1 MGLSQAGVC
10 DSPCVYLQFFRRNT
24 LENII
29 KKIRA
34 DAPKHA
40 SVPFWS
46 WNDRLEEG
54 ELRRQI
60 KHMHSLGM
68 RGFFMHARGGLET
81 VYMSDEWFDSVRAC
95 IDEAQKLGMEAWV
108 YDENG
113 WPSGFAGGELLKE
126 PQNQACGLICEKKC
140 DFPEPSEDILGVYV
154 IFDGQ
159 ARRVMADDGSGEY
172 TVIRRKRD
180 FSYVDTMN
188 AEVTKKFIS
197 LTHERY
203 KREIA
208 PDLFGGVMPGFFCDE
223 PQYFRYGTP
232 WSDTFLRTFP
242 ERFGYDLT
250 EKLPA
255 LFFDIE
261 GAYEVRYDYHLLC
274 HESFYD
280 GFMKPLY
287 EWCEQNGVK
296 LTGHGIEEWGLG
308 GQMMCCGGIMPFYLY
323 EHVPSIDYLGRAVKD
338 ISGAKQMGSVCAQT
352 GKKLAMTET
361 FACCGWDVSP
371 RELKRIVDLQFA
383 GGVNTVCEHLYPYSE
398 RGQRKRDFPNHYS
411 EHNTWSEHYA
421 DFETYLKNL
430 GSVLSQGVE
439 MADTLVI
446 HPIRSAYGRY
456 KHTISSVGCGII
468 SNDTSGISELEKSYG
483 ELVNMLTERHLLY
496 HFGDETVMKELGA
509 YAEGGHIRIGE
520 CTYGS
525 VILSCCETLDS
536 NTVNILSK
544 YVRGGGALLVLG
556 DTPTRVEG
564 RECDLGFLKSNTTLS
579 ELVGKNAIRVT
590 SDGEDAPIHVQLRKT
605 EEGKLVF
612 LANTSERELADVEVS
627 VAECKGL
634 CEIDPLT
641 LKARAVR
648 GERRTDG
655 SVRVLLDFSDSQS
668 YILYESDGEMLE
680 MNSVEPTHE
689 IVNNMHF
696 TLVERPENMF
706 LLDRARVSFDEGTS
720 YSESRPIEHIR
731 DNLLKDRYAGRL
743 TLRYSFTTEF
753 LADTLYFV
761 AEPTSSM
768 TVSVNGK
775 VCAPLRDAWRFDRSF
790 LVYDISKYSVIGEND
805 IDVSFDYF
813 QNDTVYKVLYGGG
826 NEALRN
832 CLAFDTE
839 IEAAYLY
846 GDFCVRVDERFE
858 TVECRYLRCAGGFT
872 LYPQGDG
879 IDISCINAD
888 GYPFFAGKMRAKGIL
903 AWNEDAPTLLRLC
916 GRYAVVGVRVNGH
929 NIGHG
934 MFTDSFE
941 LAPYL
946 VDGENEL
953 EIELYFS
960 NRNLLGPHHRH
971 DPEPMFVTPRIMSFE
986 KAWDNGVCHDYN
998 YRYSFV
1004 KFGIFDNR

>member
-1 MGLSQAGVC
+1 M
-10 DSPCVYLQFFRRNT
+10 
-24 LENII
+24 ENII

-60 KHMHSLGM
+60 RHMHSLGM

-95 IDEAQKLGMEAWV
+95 IDEAQKLGMEAWS

-140 DFPEPSEDILGVYV
+140 DFPELSDDILGVYV
-154 IFDGQ
+154 ISDGR
-159 ARRVMADDGSGEY
+159 ARRVREDDGSDEY
-172 TVIRRKRD
+172 TVVRRIRD

-188 AEVTKKFIS
+188 AEVTEKFIS

-296 LTGHGIEEWGLG
+296 LTGHGIEEWGIG

-323 EHVPSIDYLGRAVKD
+323 EHIPGIDYLGRAVKD

-430 GSVLSQGVE
+430 GSALSQGVE
-439 MADTLVI
+439 MADTLVL

-456 KHTISSVGCGII
+456 KHTISSVACGVVK
-468 SNDTSGISELEKSYG
+468 NDTSGILALEDSYS
-483 ELVNMLTERHLLY
+483 ELVNMLTEQHILY

-509 YAEGGHIRIGE
+509 YAEGGRIRVGE
-520 CTYGS
+520 CSYGS
-525 VILSCCETLDS
+525 VIVSCCETLDS
-536 NTVNILSK
+536 NTVGILRDFVK
-544 YVRGGGALLVLG
+544 NGGDILVLG
-556 DTPTRVEG
+556 DAPSRVDG
-564 RECDLGFLKSNTTLS
+564 RESDLGFLKSNTTLS

-590 SDGEDAPIHVQLRKT
+590 CDGEDAPIHVQLRRT
-605 EEGKLVF
+605 DEGKLVF
-612 LANTSERELADVEVS
+612 LANTSDAELTDVEVT
-627 VAECKGL
+627 VADFRGL
-634 CEIDPLT
+634 CEIDMLT
-641 LKARAVR
+641 LKTRKVR
-648 GERRTDG
+648 GERLADG
-655 SVRVLLDFSDSQS
+655 SVRALLDFSDSQS
-668 YILYESDGEMLE
+668 YLLCECDGEMLE
-680 MNSVEPTHE
+680 MKASEAQSE
-689 IVNNMHF
+689 IIADTHF
-696 TLVERPENMF
+696 TLTSRPENML
-706 LLDRARVSFDEGTS
+706 LLDRARLSRDGGKS
-720 YSESRPIEHIR
+720 YSKQLPIECIR
-731 DNLLKDRYAGRL
+731 DNLLKEHHEGRI

-753 LADTLYFV
+753 LPDTLCFV
-761 AEPTSSM
+761 AEPMRGISVT
-768 TVSVNGK
+768 VNGNA
-775 VCAPLRDAWRFDRSF
+775 CEPLSNEWRFDRSF
-790 LVYDISKYSVIGEND
+790 LVFDVAKFAVLGENS
-805 IDVSFDYF
+805 IDVSFEYYQSDF
-813 QNDTVYKVLYGGG
+813 VYKVLYGGG
-826 NEALRN
+826 HESLRN
-832 CLAFDTE
+832 RLAFDTE
-839 IEAAYLY
+839 IESAYLC
-846 GDFCVRVDERFE
+846 GDFRVRADGGFECVDG
-858 TVECRYLRCAGGFT
+858 RYLVSGLGFT
-872 LYPQGDG
+872 LYPQEDN
-879 IDISCINAD
+879 IDLSCINAD
-888 GYPFFAGKMRAKGIL
+888 GYPFFAGKLNASGKMTWSNGEA
-903 AWNEDAPTLLRLC
+903 TLLHLC

-929 NIGHG
+929 DLGYKIFG
-934 MFTDSFE
+934 DSFE

-946 VDGENEL
+946 VDGENGL
-953 EIELYFS
+953 DIELCFS

-971 DPEPMFVTPRIMSFE
+971 DHELMFVTPRFMSFE
-986 KAWDNGVCHDYN
+986 KAWNGEVCPDYKDE
-998 YRYSFV
+998 YSFV